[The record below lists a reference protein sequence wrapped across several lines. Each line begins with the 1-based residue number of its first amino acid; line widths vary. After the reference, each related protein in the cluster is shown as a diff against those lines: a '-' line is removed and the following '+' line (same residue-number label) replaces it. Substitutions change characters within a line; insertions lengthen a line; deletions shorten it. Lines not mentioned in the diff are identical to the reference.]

1 MRGSS
6 SAEHGLI
13 ILQIAARRSER
24 RIMIFETFE
33 TLPIVI
39 EKVQRSH
46 VLYPGSFE
54 LREKALAVYFDI
66 LTMTEAMIATLMEKR
81 FCKWREGPGW
91 TYFDLSC

>member
-1 MRGSS
+1 MEIHARGSS

-13 ILQIAARRSER
+13 VLQIAARRSER

-33 TLPIVI
+33 TLPTVI
-39 EKVQRSH
+39 ENVQRSH
-46 VLYPGSFE
+46 MLYPGSFE

-81 FCKWREGPGW
+81 FRK
-91 TYFDLSC
+91 

>member
-1 MRGSS
+1 MKATS
-6 SAEHGLI
+6 SAGHGLI
-13 ILQIAARRSER
+13 VPQIAARRSER

-39 EKVQRSH
+39 EKVQRTH
-46 VLYPGSFE
+46 ELYPNSFE

-81 FCKWREGPGW
+81 FCE
-91 TYFDLSC
+91 